1 MLEESAVLREKDNFH
16 SLVNHLIEALDTIE
30 GKEMMKKSAEGVQ
43 NRENIIYL
51 RYQLT
56 LMLVKHG
63 SGLEL
68 YEPELKF
75 YLKYQYLHEVTNTK
89 LTLRSVKFTKV
100 SLIE

>member
-1 MLEESAVLREKDNFH
+1 
-16 SLVNHLIEALDTIE
+16 
-30 GKEMMKKSAEGVQ
+30 MKKSPEAVQ

-68 YEPELKF
+68 YE
-75 YLKYQYLHEVTNTK
+75 
-89 LTLRSVKFTKV
+89 S
-100 SLIE
+100 